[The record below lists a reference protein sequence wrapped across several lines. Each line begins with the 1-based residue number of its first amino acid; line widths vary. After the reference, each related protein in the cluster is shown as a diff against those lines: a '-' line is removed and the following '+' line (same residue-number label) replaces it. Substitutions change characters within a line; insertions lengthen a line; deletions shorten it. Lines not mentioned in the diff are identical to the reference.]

1 MGRNQ
6 WKANL
11 DELCRSLEHYASNLP
26 AAPSS
31 SATAVRLSDSL
42 YLANSASDAKF
53 SAICA
58 SGHLSSAAR
67 LGRSLSPKCPEVM
80 LGTAVSVFFYVS
92 PFRYPHTG
100 CGLLFANS
108 LESQHENDGLATPFD
123 SGALLKI
130 FIRHNPAESPQAFLS
145 RHELPI
151 PEHRRYLCR
160 SMDALFH
167 KPEDYVEGSHPRW
180 PGPIGLDGGDQRRW
194 THEVRIP
201 DRVPVRGSHLQAVF
215 APKARVAA
223 TPAVEDLFQ
232 WCATE
237 GVDHISFDAPRGD
250 DFETLRRECLAY
262 IRRKLY

>member
-11 DELCRSLEHYASNLP
+11 DELCRSLQHCASNLP
-26 AAPSS
+26 EAPRS
-31 SATAVRLSDSL
+31 SATAVPLSSSL
-42 YLANSASDAKF
+42 YLANSASDANF

-58 SGHLSSAAR
+58 TGYLSSAAR
-67 LGRSLSPKCPEVM
+67 LGRSQSPKCPEVI
-80 LGTAVSVFFYVS
+80 LGTAGSVFFYVS
-92 PFRYPHTG
+92 PFRYPNTG

-108 LESQHENDGLATPFD
+108 MELQHENDGVATPFD
-123 SGALLKI
+123 SGGLVSILT
-130 FIRHNPAESPQAFLS
+130 RRDPNESPREFLS

-151 PEHRRYLCR
+151 PDHRRYLCR
-160 SMDALFH
+160 SMDALFN
-167 KPEDYVEGSHPRW
+167 KPEDYAEGSHPRW
-180 PGPIGLDGGDQRRW
+180 PGPIGLDGGNHRRW

-201 DRVPVRGSHLQAVF
+201 DRDPVRGSHLQAVF

-223 TPAVEDLFQ
+223 SQNVEEIFQ

-237 GVDHISFDAPRGD
+237 GVDRISFDTPRGD
-250 DFETLRRECLAY
+250 DFEALRRECLAY